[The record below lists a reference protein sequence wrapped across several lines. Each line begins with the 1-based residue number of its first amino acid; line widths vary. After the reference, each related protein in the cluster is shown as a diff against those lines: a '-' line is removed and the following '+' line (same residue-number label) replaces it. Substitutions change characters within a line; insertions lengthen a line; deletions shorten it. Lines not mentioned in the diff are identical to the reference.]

1 MIIQSRIQRRGLKI
15 RGSLTAMGMW
25 SAILCGS
32 IAAACSGTI
41 ETPTEEFP
49 ARQGNSAAA
58 DDDDD
63 NAAPAP
69 RPQAPAP
76 SNDDDDDGPAAP
88 PVASN
93 DDDDPL
99 PPAGDDD
106 EEEPAAPPVEE
117 EPAAGALSF
126 EADVQPIFAD
136 TCGPCHGAAA
146 QSGVNIGDDDV
157 EAAFDNAVEKEDRV
171 FDRIEAGTM
180 PPGCSG
186 PPGSSGC
193 MTEEDFAV
201 IEAWY
206 EAGTPP

>member
-1 MIIQSRIQRRGLKI
+1 
-15 RGSLTAMGMW
+15 MGMW

-93 DDDDPL
+93 DDDDAL
-99 PPAGDDD
+99 PPADD